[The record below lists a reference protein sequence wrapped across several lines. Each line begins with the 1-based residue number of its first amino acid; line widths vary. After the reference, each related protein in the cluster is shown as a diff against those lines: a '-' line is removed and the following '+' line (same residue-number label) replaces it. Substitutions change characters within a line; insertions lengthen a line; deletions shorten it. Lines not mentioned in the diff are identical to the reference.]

1 METVKFAVRE
11 MSPESCTE
19 FGTDGS
25 HELWVS
31 FMLCSLH
38 SCPGPDRDAGVDLHF
53 SQLLTTLWG
62 QTGLALVFGGY
73 QSRTWTCETW
83 GSLGDN

>member
-1 METVKFAVRE
+1 MEAEEFAVQE
-11 MSPESCTE
+11 MSPDSCSG

-25 HELWVS
+25 PELRA
-31 FMLCSLH
+31 LCSLQ
-38 SCPGPDRDAGVDLHF
+38 SCPGSAGRGAGVDLQF

-73 QSRTWTCETW
+73 QSRTWACETW
-83 GSLGDN
+83 GSLGDD